1 MSSLIV
7 EIITTLGTVFWQIL
21 RAIVMCFLPSTKKD
35 VRDEIV
41 LITGAGSG
49 LGRLMALRFAA
60 LGSVVVCLD
69 INEEANKATADEIKS
84 KNEKAFAYTC
94 DCSKREDIYRV
105 AEEVRSDVGD
115 VTILINNAGIVS
127 GKKLLDTSDQSIEK
141 TIEVNTLAHCWV
153 SVIKFQIKLK

>member
-1 MSSLIV
+1 MSSVIV
-7 EIITTLGTVFWQIL
+7 ETFTTLGTVLWHIL
-21 RAIVMCFLPSTKKD
+21 RAIVLCFLPSTKKD
-35 VRDEIV
+35 VKDEIV

-49 LGRLMALRFAA
+49 LGRLMAMRFAA

-94 DCSKREDIYRV
+94 DCSKREDMYRV

-127 GKKLLDTSDQSIEK
+127 GKRFLEIPDESIQK
-141 TIEVNTLAHCWV
+141 TFEVNTLAHFWV
-153 SVIKFQIKLK
+153 SVQFHHG